1 MNPSPQ
7 ELYQYLQ
14 KHYPGGT
21 FHLVYEAGF
30 CGFWIQRAFTE
41 LGVHCIVVHPA
52 DTPTTAKEKVH
63 KSDPVDSRKLA
74 RELENGSLK
83 AIYVPQVAS
92 EQLRSLMRLRFRLVQ
107 QQTRTKNRI
116 KGFLRVNGISIPAA
130 HLTNPR
136 WSGAFILWLKSVHPA
151 SDAGGFTLDNL
162 ILQLEQTRLHLSG
175 VLRQLRR
182 EATSKNLA
190 ATVEAI
196 NTAPG
201 VAFITTMTLVTEIID
216 IRRFSRFEPLCSF
229 VGLVPSIYSS
239 GDTTYT
245 RGMSF
250 NIYVPCSLK
259 PPGLRSGKI
268 LR

>member
-1 MNPSPQ
+1 MKHTILNFINQLFFVGIDVHLKQWKVTIRSTGIELKTFSMNPSPQ
-7 ELYQYLQ
+7 ELYQYLH
-14 KHYPGGT
+14 KYYPGGT

-30 CGFWIQRAFTE
+30 CGFWIQRSFTE

-52 DTPTTAKEKVH
+52 DTPTSAKEKVY

-83 AIYVPQVAS
+83 ALYVPQVAS

-116 KGFLRVNGISIPAA
+116 KGFLRVSGITIPAV

-136 WSGAFILWLKSVHPA
+136 WSGAFILWLKSVQP
-151 SDAGGFTLDNL
+151 SFNAGKFTLENL
-162 ILQLEQTRLHLSG
+162 IVQLEQTRGHLAN
-175 VLRQLRR
+175 VLRQLRC
-182 EATSKNLA
+182 EAASKNLA
-190 ATVEAI
+190 STVEAI

-216 IRRFSRFEPLCSF
+216 
-229 VGLVPSIYSS
+229 VPP
-239 GDTTYT
+239 
-245 RGMSF
+245 
-250 NIYVPCSLK
+250 VLSL
-259 PPGLRSGKI
+259 
-268 LR
+268 